1 MGDIL
6 KKIFE
11 TIGLL
16 CLICFSFFYT
26 EKISTVI
33 KENDDIQKEIEQVKD
48 QYKTVAI
55 DAIIN
60 NDTIIPG
67 VSGKTIDVKASYKK
81 MKKINSFNDNLLVYK
96 NTKPKISVENI
107 YDKYI
112 ISGNK
117 AKKEISLLFLVEEND
132 NIDKVIDILKKNN
145 IKATFY
151 IDGNWF
157 ENNNEKSLELIKD
170 GHIVGNLGYNYRYDV
185 SGISWMNTIVT
196 KIGNQ
201 KSTYCYTENKNQ
213 DILNICKNNKSY
225 TIIPNIVVKQNPLI
239 TIKKNLS
246 NGSIIS
252 LKINDGLQ
260 SELPLIINYI
270 NSKDLEIVTIEKML
284 DE

>member
-112 ISGNK
+112 ITGNK
-117 AKKEISLLFLVEEND
+117 TKKEISLLFLVEEND

>member
-1 MGDIL
+1 M
-6 KKIFE
+6 
-11 TIGLL
+11 
-16 CLICFSFFYT
+16 ICFSFFYT

-33 KENDDIQKEIEQVKD
+33 KENDDIQKEIKQVKD

-117 AKKEISLLFLVEEND
+117 TKKEISLLFLVEEND

>member
-117 AKKEISLLFLVEEND
+117 TKKEISLLFLVEEND